1 MAKFNPILGTASGK
15 LGDIVLYRAN
25 GAQLSRVRVRSVKN
39 PKTQAQALQRMVFA
53 TASAARTALAAIID
67 HSFQSVKY
75 GQKSVQYFMKRA
87 TDDLRVNAL
96 ACMELTPTDQVKL
109 ANFNVKGVSAM
120 AINSLLISQGSLRP
134 YEIIRIG
141 VDVPAVSTNPI
152 PVVGE
157 GDSGEPQIYLG
168 DFIRGM
174 GLKPGQQC
182 TFVRVRV
189 LDDQAPLAGEYPG
202 EGAIDENS
210 LWDWQFATG
219 VDIFR
224 FRVDPNIT
232 DAQATALMPTGDGT
246 IKVVNGNGLIV
257 DRPFEMFWQYDND
270 EENIVA
276 IRPSSDYEAG
286 TGAGNYAALAAIRS
300 ELVNGQWQRS
310 TQRLVWFTESGNKRV
325 SGASM
330 YAALPTYMN
339 GVSVTDSDKLLNY
352 EDLESADMENHAP
365 GGVAPGTGG
374 EAQGVIG
381 KYFDETSSLYF
392 LAVRDTSGLGAPIL
406 LLSKNEASSSGDLL
420 LFKDSYVGK
429 LLKNISFK
437 ASSATAP
444 AAGSWQP
451 VAWGG
456 FGNYVVEDTIISL

>member
-53 TASAARTALAAIID
+53 TASAARTALGSIID

-96 ACMELTPTDQVKL
+96 ACLQLTPTEQVRL

-141 VDVPAVSTNPI
+141 KDVPAVSTNPI
-152 PVVGE
+152 PVIGE
-157 GDSGEPQIYLG
+157 GDNGEPQILLG
-168 DFIRGM
+168 DFIKGM

-182 TFVRVRV
+182 TLVRVRV

-232 DAQATALMPTGDGT
+232 DAEATSLMPVGGGT
-246 IKVVNGNGLIV
+246 IKVENGNGLIV
-257 DRPFEMFWQYDND
+257 DRGFEMFWQYDDD
-270 EENIVA
+270 EANIIA

-286 TGAGNYAALAAIRS
+286 SGAGNYAALAAIRS

-310 TQRLVWFTESGNKRV
+310 TQRLVWFTESDNKRV

-365 GGVAPGTGG
+365 GGVTPGTGG
-374 EAQGVIG
+374 EADGQLVGVFDADNDVVYLGTVNEQGRTAVVCQLVPG
-381 KYFDETSSLYF
+381 GDTKYFVFKESL
-392 LAVRDTSGLGAPIL
+392 
-406 LLSKNEASSSGDLL
+406 
-420 LFKDSYVGK
+420 VGK
-429 LLKNISFK
+429 LFKNISFK
-437 ASSATAP
+437 PTTTVDPDGQATQITDLESIA
-444 AAGSWQP
+444 
-451 VAWGG
+451 
-456 FGNYVVEDTIISL
+456 NYVVKSEVVPASW

>member
-53 TASAARTALAAIID
+53 TASAARTALGSIID

-96 ACMELTPTDQVKL
+96 ACLQLTPTEQVRL

-141 VDVPAVSTNPI
+141 KDVPAVSTNPI
-152 PVVGE
+152 PVIGE
-157 GDSGEPQIYLG
+157 GDNGEPQILLG
-168 DFIRGM
+168 DFIKGM

-182 TFVRVRV
+182 TLVRVRV

-232 DAQATALMPTGDGT
+232 DAQATSLMPTGGGT
-246 IKVVNGNGLIV
+246 IKVENGNGLIV
-257 DRPFEMFWQYDND
+257 DRAFEMFWQYDED
-270 EENIVA
+270 EENIIA

-286 TGAGNYAALAAIRS
+286 SGAGNYAALAAIRS

-310 TQRLVWFTESGNKRV
+310 TQRLVWFTETDNKRV

-339 GVSVTDSDKLLNY
+339 GVSITDSDKLLNY
-352 EDLESADMENHAP
+352 EDLENADMENHAP
-365 GGVAPGTGG
+365 GGVTPGTGG
-374 EAQGVIG
+374 EADGQLIGIFDADNDVVYLGTVNEQGRTSVVCQLVPG
-381 KYFDETSSLYF
+381 GDTKYFVFKESL
-392 LAVRDTSGLGAPIL
+392 
-406 LLSKNEASSSGDLL
+406 
-420 LFKDSYVGK
+420 VGK
-429 LLKNISFK
+429 LFKNISFK
-437 ASSATAP
+437 PTTTVDPDGQATQITDLESIANFVVKSEVVP
-444 AAGSWQP
+444 AAW
-451 VAWGG
+451 
-456 FGNYVVEDTIISL
+456 

>member
-53 TASAARTALAAIID
+53 TASAARTALGAIID

-96 ACMELTPTDQVKL
+96 ACLELTPTEQVKL

-134 YEIIRIG
+134 YEIVRIG
-141 VDVPAVSTNPI
+141 ADVPAVSTNPI

-157 GDSGEPQIYLG
+157 SGSGVPQIYLG

-182 TFVRVRV
+182 TLVRVRV
-189 LDDQAPLAGEYPG
+189 LDDQSPLAGEYPG
-202 EGAIDENS
+202 SGAIDENS

-246 IKVVNGNGLIV
+246 IKVENGNGLIV
-257 DRPFEMFWQYDND
+257 DRPFEMFWQYDSD

-276 IRPSSDYEAG
+276 IRPSSDYEDA
-286 TGAGNYAALAAIRS
+286 TNAENYSALAAIRS

-310 TQRLVWFTESGNKRV
+310 TQRLVWFTDTDNYTV

-339 GVSVTDSDKLLNY
+339 GSSVISSDKLLNY

-365 GGVAPGTGG
+365 GGVTPGTGG
-374 EAQGVIG
+374 EAAGQLIG
-381 KYFDETSSLYF
+381 IFDADNDVTYLGKVDIHGNQFIACQQVAGGDTKYFLYKESF
-392 LAVRDTSGLGAPIL
+392 
-406 LLSKNEASSSGDLL
+406 
-420 LFKDSYVGK
+420 VGK
-429 LLKNISFK
+429 LFKNISFK
-437 ASSATAP
+437 PTTTVDP
-444 AAGSWQP
+444 EGQP
-451 VAWGG
+451 SLITDLTTIA
-456 FGNYVVEDTIISL
+456 NYVVTNEVQNAAY